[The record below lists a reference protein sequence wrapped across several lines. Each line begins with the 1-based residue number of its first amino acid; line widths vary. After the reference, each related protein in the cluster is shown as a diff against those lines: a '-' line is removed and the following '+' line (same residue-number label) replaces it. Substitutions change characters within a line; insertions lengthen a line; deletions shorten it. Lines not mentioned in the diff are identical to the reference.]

1 MAIMKITYASRLY
14 HPLLEFSG
22 QSEWADVRHLFVLVW
37 MLIGLLEE
45 GRVNL
50 THWISRVETKA
61 QYAQSTQRRF
71 GRWLHNSRINVAR
84 LYSPLIRAVLRDWQD
99 DCLYLSL
106 DTSSL
111 WDLYCIIRI
120 SVVYRGRGVPVGWRV
135 IRHHSCRV
143 KLEVY
148 RDLLKRVAGLLP
160 AGVKIVLL
168 ADRGFVDVDLMRY
181 VRAELNWQYRIRV
194 KGNFWF
200 WQPGRGWRQIQQYH
214 LEAGQALLLHQ
225 VRLYKT
231 QSLDHGHLALAKVA
245 GTPEDWFILSSEP
258 TTLQTFQEYGLR
270 FDIEENFLD
279 DKSNGFELER
289 SMLRDAIALSRLC
302 FVLAVATLFLTLQG
316 TAVVAAG
323 LRRRVD
329 PHWQRGSSY
338 LKIGWNWVKGM
349 TTRGWD
355 LLEATSL
362 SSNLDPEPAFASRWQ
377 LELRQERLEFKVKV
391 D

>member
-1 MAIMKITYASRLY
+1 MKITPASRLY
-14 HPLLEFSG
+14 HPLWEFVR
-22 QSEWADVRHLFVLVW
+22 QSSWRDVRHITVLVW
-37 MLIGLLEE
+37 MLIGLMEE

-61 QYAQSTQRRF
+61 QSAQSTQRRF
-71 GRWLHNSRINVAR
+71 GRWLQNSRINVAR
-84 LYSPLIRAVLRDWQD
+84 LYGPFIRAALRDWQD
-99 DCLYLSL
+99 ACLYLSL

-111 WDLYCIIRI
+111 WDVYCIIRV
-120 SVVYRGRGVPVGWRV
+120 SVVYRGRAVPVGWRV
-135 IRHHSCRV
+135 IRHPSCSV
-143 KLEVY
+143 KLAMY
-148 RDLLKRVAGLLP
+148 RDLLKRVSRLLP
-160 AGVKIVLL
+160 SGVKIVLL

-181 VRAELNWQYRIRV
+181 VRSVLGWHYRIRV

-200 WQPGRGWRQIQQYH
+200 WQAGRGWRQIQACH
-214 LEAGQALLLHQ
+214 LGAGESLLLQQ

-231 QSLDHGHLALAKVA
+231 DTLADVHLALAKVA
-245 GTPEDWFILSSEP
+245 GTREDWFILSSE
-258 TTLQTFQEYGLR
+258 TTSLQTFREYGKR

-323 LRRRVD
+323 MRRHVD

-338 LKIGWNWVKGM
+338 LKIGWHWVKGI
-349 TTRGWD
+349 TARGWALFPNVTLQSD
-355 LLEATSL
+355 
-362 SSNLDPEPAFASRWQ
+362 LDPDPAFASRWQ
-377 LELRQERLEFKVKV
+377 REQRLERLEFKVIG

>member
-1 MAIMKITYASRLY
+1 MKITYASRLY
-14 HPLLEFSG
+14 HPLLEFAG

-84 LYSPLIRAVLRDWQD
+84 LYGPLIRAVLCDWQD
-99 DCLYLSL
+99 ACLYLSL

-111 WDLYCIIRI
+111 WDVYCIIRV
-120 SVVYRGRGVPVGWRV
+120 SVVYRGRAVPVGWRV
-135 IRHHSCRV
+135 IRHNSCSV
-143 KLEVY
+143 KLAVY
-148 RDLLKRVAGLLP
+148 RDLLERVAGLLP
-160 AGVKIVLL
+160 GGVKVVLL

-181 VRAELNWQYRIRV
+181 VRAELHWQYRIRV

-200 WQPGRGWRQIQQYH
+200 WQARHGWRQIKQCR
-214 LEAGQALLLHQ
+214 LGAGEALLLHQ

-231 QSLDHGHLALAKVA
+231 QSLDDVHLALAKVA
-245 GTPEDWFILSSEP
+245 GTTEDWFILSSEP

-270 FDIEENFLD
+270 FDIEETFLD

-338 LKIGWNWVKGM
+338 LKIGWNWVKGI

-362 SSNLDPEPAFASRWQ
+362 ISNLDPEPAFASRWQ